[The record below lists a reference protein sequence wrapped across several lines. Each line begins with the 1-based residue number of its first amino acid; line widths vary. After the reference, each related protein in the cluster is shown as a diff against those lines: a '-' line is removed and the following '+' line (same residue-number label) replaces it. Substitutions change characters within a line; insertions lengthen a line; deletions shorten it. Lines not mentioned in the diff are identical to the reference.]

1 MFTCLRDSSIKY
13 IGLTNRT
20 IKTRAHEH
28 LRTGTTAI
36 SDHLTICKDCE
47 NGATIDNFEI
57 LKHCRNEHDTRI
69 FEALMIKK
77 KNPSLNVSLK
87 KPVCLHSVTQMF
99 FYVYVLF
106 SLLNARKRNNL
117 CLFVCLFFI
126 VMIYCM

>member
-1 MFTCLRDSSIKY
+1 MTKDRTPKPFLSNVVYMFTCLRDSSIKY
-13 IGLTNRT
+13 IGFTNRT
-20 IKTRAHEH
+20 IKTRVHEH

-77 KNPSLNVSLK
+77 KNPSLNVNLK
-87 KPVCLHSVTQMF
+87 KPGFTWTLRVF
-99 FYVYVLF
+99 
-106 SLLNARKRNNL
+106 
-117 CLFVCLFFI
+117 
-126 VMIYCM
+126 